1 MAMSLDAVLA
11 LPRRGRKAS
20 ARQPQTEERTMAKLV
35 KIAETKDLAPGQAG
49 AFDVEGQRIAVF
61 NVAGTIYALEDTCSH
76 EGGPLSE
83 GQIEGDKVTCPWH
96 RADFDLKTGAV
107 LGPPAFEG
115 VKSYKVV
122 VEGNDIKVEV

>member
-1 MAMSLDAVLA
+1 
-11 LPRRGRKAS
+11 
-20 ARQPQTEERTMAKLV
+20 MAKLV
-35 KIAETKDLAPGQAG
+35 KIAEMKDLAPGQAG

-61 NVAGTIYALEDTCSH
+61 NVAGTIYALEDTCPH
-76 EGGPLSE
+76 AGGPLSE
-83 GQIEGDKVTCPWH
+83 GQIEGEKVTCPWH
-96 RADFDLKTGAV
+96 GADFDLKTGAV